1 MNKFVRFLLHT
12 VILVAL
18 FVLLGTLG
26 SGIDNDQGGSVTAP
40 SLFALAGL
48 PFFIILQLVFDTL
61 EDVENGFVAFLRGLL
76 TAIGLIGTAL
86 SFLLQ
91 QAAFAS
97 EDAGTIANVFSASL
111 VAAFP
116 LTMITALYFYFG
128 LQFTDAKWKG
138 LIAPVAGYLVSFVIN
153 LICTLLGKYVAPFFY
168 GWFLMALVGGLIV
181 VLIIVLIKCGSDW
194 TERIY
199 PSDSA
204 PKPKKGMSLAERKL
218 RYLLDDMKNNP
229 HEYLKYKDVTYHTP
243 WGYSLNVSSKRLSF
257 WGAFTLDGYYPSRE
271 GEMKMNEEILTLLN
285 KALDIVGDLDSD
297 FKSYKWSVDA
307 NMTMR

>member
-12 VILVAL
+12 VMLVAL
-18 FVLLGTLG
+18 FLVLGVGG
-26 SGIDNDQGGSVTAP
+26 SEIDNDAGGSISTV
-40 SLFALAGL
+40 SLFALVGL
-48 PFFIILQLVFDTL
+48 PVFILLHLAFDTL
-61 EDVENGFVAFLRGLL
+61 EDVDNGFVSFLRGVLL
-76 TAIGLIGTAL
+76 AIGLIGTAL

-97 EDAGTIANVFSASL
+97 EDAGTISNVFSASM

-138 LIAPVAGYLVSFVIN
+138 LLAPVAGYLTSFVIN

-181 VLIIVLIKCGSDW
+181 VLIIVLIKCGADW
-194 TERIY
+194 TEKIY
-199 PSDSA
+199 PSA
-204 PKPKKGMSLAERKL
+204 PTPKPKGMTDDERKL
-218 RYLLDDMKNNP
+218 RYLLDEFKNNP
-229 HEYLKYKDVTYHTP
+229 QVYLKYNDVTYYTP
-243 WGYSLNVSSKRLSF
+243 WSYSLNVSSKRLYFS
-257 WGAFTLDGYYPSRE
+257 GAFALEGYYPSRE
-271 GEMKMNEEILTLLN
+271 GESKMNEELVRFL
-285 KALDIVGDLDSD
+285 KGVLDIVGEKNSYY
-297 FKSYKWSVDA
+297 KSYGWSVEA